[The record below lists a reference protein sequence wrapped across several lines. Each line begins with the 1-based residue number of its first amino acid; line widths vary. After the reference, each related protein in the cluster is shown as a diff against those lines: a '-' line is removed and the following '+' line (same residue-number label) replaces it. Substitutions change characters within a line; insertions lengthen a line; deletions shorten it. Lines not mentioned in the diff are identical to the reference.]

1 MTTGSWR
8 IGVGSGFGVLFGSI
22 VLMCLVDFFDRFLSG
37 GFFRALSFG
46 RFLRAILPSSLE
58 ATFCTEGFR
67 ITISLRPSGVDRAGH
82 FSDADWVQIEYGLPE
97 LS

>member
-22 VLMCLVDFFDRFLSG
+22 VLMCLVDFFRSV
-37 GFFRALSFG
+37 SFG

-82 FSDADWVQIEYGLPE
+82 FSDADWVQNKYGLPE

>member
-1 MTTGSWR
+1 MLHDDRVLANRCWLGVWSAFR
-8 IGVGSGFGVLFGSI
+8 IHSI
-22 VLMCLVDFFDRFLSG
+22 DVS
-37 GFFRALSFG
+37 G

-67 ITISLRPSGVDRAGH
+67 ITISLRSSGVDRAGH
-82 FSDADWVQIEYGLPE
+82 FSDADWVQNEYGLPK

>member
-22 VLMCLVDFFDRFLSG
+22 VIDVSGRFLRSV
-37 GFFRALSFG
+37 SFG

-82 FSDADWVQIEYGLPE
+82 FSDADWVQNKYGLPE

>member
-22 VLMCLVDFFDRFLSG
+22 VLMCFVDFL
-37 GFFRALSFG
+37 G

-67 ITISLRPSGVDRAGH
+67 ITISLRTPGVDRAGH
-82 FSDADWVQIEYGLPE
+82 FSDADWVQNEYGLPE

>member
-22 VLMCLVDFFDRFLSG
+22 VLMCLVDFF
-37 GFFRALSFG
+37 RAVSFG

-82 FSDADWVQIEYGLPE
+82 FSDADWVQNEYGLPG

>member
-22 VLMCLVDFFDRFLSG
+22 VLMCLVDFFDRFLRSV
-37 GFFRALSFG
+37 SFG

-67 ITISLRPSGVDRAGH
+67 ITISLRTPGVDRAGH
-82 FSDADWVQIEYGLPE
+82 FSDADWVQNEYGLPE

>member
-37 GFFRALSFG
+37 AFLG

-67 ITISLRPSGVDRAGH
+67 ITISLRSSGVDRAGH
-82 FSDADWVQIEYGLPE
+82 FSDADWVQNEYGLPG